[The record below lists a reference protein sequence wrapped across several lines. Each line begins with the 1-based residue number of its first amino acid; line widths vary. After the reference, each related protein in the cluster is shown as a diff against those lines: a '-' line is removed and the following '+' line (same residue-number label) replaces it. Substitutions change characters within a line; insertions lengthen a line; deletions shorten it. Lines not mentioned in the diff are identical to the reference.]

1 MAQRPPE
8 YAAGDVVRL
17 ILWRLGGVRNP
28 RKLVLL
34 AFFADYE
41 RVGDVVIKYLYGG
54 EPLSRAKFYVWTH
67 VIMSNEV
74 WRAVEGG
81 AVKVGT
87 DGLGRTILY
96 ADAEPRLPPEVR
108 AWLVGVLA
116 KYGELKYSQL
126 ERLALRLLRLRR
138 EDLADYVGMWVD
150 DYLKE
155 TGLGPRSVELG
166 TMVFTDVKQKDR

>member
-8 YAAGDVVRL
+8 YAADDVVRF
-17 ILWRLGGVRNP
+17 ILWRLGGVRSP

-41 RVGDVVIKYLYGG
+41 RMGDVVIKYLYGG

-87 DGLGRTILY
+87 DSLGRTILY
-96 ADAEPRLPPEVR
+96 TDVEPRLPPEVEVR
-108 AWLVGVLA
+108 LKEVAA
-116 KYGELKYSQL
+116 KYRELRDGQL
-126 ERLALRLLRLRR
+126 ERLALKLLKLRP
-138 EDLADYVGMWVD
+138 EDKADFVGMWVD

-155 TGLGPRSVELG
+155 VGLKLKRVELAASAP
-166 TMVFTDVKQKDR
+166 